1 MSLQSGL
8 ESQGDAY
15 AADSNEVM
23 TTSMTHALE
32 SVHLSVDT
40 NCSAAFEM
48 LKLGTPGG
56 FEAEIMRGYSETM
69 GLHEGGEEIMGVV
82 FVEHELWMF

>member
-15 AADSNEVM
+15 TTDSNEVM

-32 SVHLSVDT
+32 SIHFSIDT
-40 NCSAAFEM
+40 NCSAVFKM
-48 LKLGTPGG
+48 LKLTILGS
-56 FEAEIMRGYSETM
+56 FEAEIMRDYLETM
-69 GLHEGGEEIMGVV
+69 ELHKGGEEIMGVV
-82 FVEHELWMF
+82 FMKHEL